1 MSRERIFG
9 EIAAERDRQD
19 AKWGQQNWPLLGGA
33 SGPDPEYLQQ
43 VAADH
48 RDDADHWKII
58 NDAGSR
64 TSTLGWDGITLEEV
78 YEAFAE
84 TDPHKA
90 RAELVQ
96 AAAVI
101 VAAIESL
108 DRNELK
114 ERA

>member
-1 MSRERIFG
+1 MSRERIFA
-9 EIAAERDRQD
+9 EIAQERERQQGL
-19 AKWGQQNWPLLGGA
+19 WGEQNWPLVGGDRD
-33 SGPDPEYLQQ
+33 PDSHQR
-43 VAADH
+43 AAAEH
-48 RDDADHWKII
+48 GAAAEHWKVI
-58 NDAGSR
+58 NAAETR
-64 TSTLGWDGITLEEV
+64 TGTLGWDGIALEEV
-78 YEAFAE
+78 HEAFAE
-84 TDPHKA
+84 TDPAKA